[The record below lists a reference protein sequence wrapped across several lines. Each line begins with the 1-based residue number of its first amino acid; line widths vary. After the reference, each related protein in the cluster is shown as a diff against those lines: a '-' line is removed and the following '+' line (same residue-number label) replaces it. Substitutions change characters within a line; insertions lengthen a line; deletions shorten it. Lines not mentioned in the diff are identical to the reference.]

1 VDRDR
6 RRPYRTWL
14 GTLPWARAGRGIG
27 LRRLS
32 PALHRIGPPLRRL
45 WGRAQPWALPIL
57 VGVIGALLAITLL
70 AHLDARVGPAT
81 LRLSARPAVEGSS
94 RLAAPPFGSVS
105 ARTHHGPIEFRATLD
120 DVDVQA
126 LGDLIDRSPSSGP
139 VSTSALEGTLRPLE
153 RQARR
158 AAVEFLLRIVGLGV
172 LGGAAAVLVFPR
184 RSWARL
190 ARCAAGGAL
199 AVVVLVV
206 PSVATFDVSAFR
218 APRYQGALEY
228 APTLIGDVR
237 TGLKRLHTLREQMAL
252 ISQNLNRAYAA
263 LSQPSPDLGN
273 GTVRILHVSD
283 VHLNPVGFD
292 LAERLATQFEVA
304 AVIDTGD
311 MGTWG
316 LAFEPAVA
324 QRVKEFHLPYI
335 FVKGNHDSPDV
346 VRAVAANPNAK
357 VLANSATQIQ
367 GIRIFGVGDPTF
379 SPGEGYRYDDF
390 ERLKELR
397 SIEVGHTLDLQT
409 PPADVLAVHDPRLA
423 TYALG
428 HVPTVLDGHLHQFG
442 TQVTNGTRLLTTGTV
457 GGAGPDG
464 LRQKQPVPYSAEV
477 LYFDPQTRRPI
488 GVDRITVRS
497 LESSFSVDRELLPE
511 GQTPFQ
517 YNPVPVPTT
526 TTATTLAPGGSQ
538 SAQVPPAQPGSDRPG
553 LGLRGAPATTTTT
566 TTTRPTRP

>member
-1 VDRDR
+1 V
-6 RRPYRTWL
+6 L
-14 GTLPWARAGRGIG
+14 A
-27 LRRLS
+27 
-32 PALHRIGPPLRRL
+32 
-45 WGRAQPWALPIL
+45 
-57 VGVIGALLAITLL
+57 GVIGALLAITLL
-70 AHLDARVGPAT
+70 ARLDARVGPAT
-81 LRLSARPAVEGSS
+81 LRLSARPALEGSS
-94 RLAAPPFGSVS
+94 RLEVPPFGSVA
-105 ARTHHGPIEFRATLD
+105 ARTHHGPLEFRASLD
-120 DVDVQA
+120 DVDVKA
-126 LGDLIDRSPSSGP
+126 LGEVIDRSPSGP
-139 VSTSALEGTLRPLE
+139 LSTPALEGTLRPLE
-153 RQARR
+153 AQARR
-158 AAVEFLLRIVGLGV
+158 AAVEFLLRIVGFGL

-190 ARCAAGGAL
+190 ARCAGGGAL
-199 AVVVLVV
+199 AVVLLVA

-237 TGLKRLHTLREQMAL
+237 TGLKRLHTLREEMAL

-273 GTVRILHVSD
+273 GTIRILHISD
-283 VHLNPVGFD
+283 VHLNPAGFD

-304 AVIDTGD
+304 AVVDTGD

-324 QRVKEFHLPYI
+324 RRVRDFHLPYL

-357 VLANSATQIQ
+357 VLVNNAIEIK
-367 GIRIFGVGDPTF
+367 GIRFFGAGDPTF

-390 ERLKELR
+390 ERIKELR
-397 SIEVGHTLDLQT
+397 SVQVAHDLDLQT
-409 PPADVLAVHDPRLA
+409 PPADVLLVHDPRLA

-428 HVPTVLDGHLHQFG
+428 HVPTVLDGHLHKFG
-442 TQVTNGTRLLTTGTV
+442 TQVTNGTRQLTTGTI
-457 GGAGPDG
+457 GASGPDG
-464 LRQKQPVPYSAEV
+464 LRVKQPVPYSAEV

-488 GVDRITVRS
+488 GVDRITVHS

-511 GQTPFQ
+511 GQQFFSS
-517 YNPVPVPTT
+517 NPVPVPTT
-526 TTATTLAPGGSQ
+526 TTVTTLAPDGSRP
-538 SAQVPPAQPGSDRPG
+538 AQVLPTQPGNDRPG
-553 LGLRGAPATTTTT
+553 LGLPGRRP

>member
-1 VDRDR
+1 MGA
-6 RRPYRTWL
+6 L
-14 GTLPWARAGRGIG
+14 SWARAGRRSG
-27 LRRLS
+27 LTLLARSR
-32 PALHRIGPPLRRL
+32 PHLRRL
-45 WGRAQPWALPIL
+45 WNRALPWALPVL
-57 VGVIGALLAITLL
+57 AGVIGALLAITFL
-70 AHLDARVGPAT
+70 ARLDARVGPVT

-94 RLAAPPFGSVS
+94 RLAVPPFGSVS
-105 ARTHHGPIEFRATLD
+105 ARTHHGPLEFRATLD

-126 LGDLIDRSPSSGP
+126 LGEVIDHSPSSGP
-139 VSTSALEGTLRPLE
+139 LSTSALEGTLRPLE
-153 RQARR
+153 AQARR
-158 AAVEFLLRIVGLGV
+158 AAVEFLLRIVGLGL
-172 LGGAAAVLVFPR
+172 LGGAIAVVVFPR

-199 AVVVLVV
+199 AVVVLVA

-218 APRYQGALEY
+218 APRYEGALEY

-273 GTVRILHVSD
+273 GTIRILHVSD
-283 VHLNPVGFD
+283 VHLNPAGFD
-292 LAERLATQFEVA
+292 LAERLANQFEVA
-304 AVIDTGD
+304 AVVDTGD

-324 QRVKEFHLPYI
+324 QRIKDFRLPYI

-346 VRAVAANPNAK
+346 VRAVAANPNAR
-357 VLANSATQIQ
+357 VLVNAATEIQ
-367 GIRIFGVGDPTF
+367 GIRFFGAGDPTF

-397 SIEVGHTLDLQT
+397 SIEVGHDLDLQT
-409 PPADVLAVHDPRLA
+409 PPADVLLVHDPRQA

-428 HVPTVLDGHLHQFG
+428 HVATVLDGHLHAFG

-488 GVDRITVRS
+488 GVDRITVHS

-511 GQTPFQ
+511 GQQPFRS
-517 YNPVPVPTT
+517 NPVPVPTT
-526 TTATTLAPGGSQ
+526 TTVTTLASGGSQ
-538 SAQVPPAQPGSDRPG
+538 SAQVLPTQPGDDRPG
-553 LGLRGAPATTTTT
+553 LGLRGRRPTTTQ
-566 TTTRPTRP
+566 PTRP

>member
-1 VDRDR
+1 MR
-6 RRPYRTWL
+6 
-14 GTLPWARAGRGIG
+14 
-27 LRRLS
+27 
-32 PALHRIGPPLRRL
+32 PPLRRF
-45 WGRAQPWALPIL
+45 WDRAQPWALPIL
-57 VGVIGALLAITLL
+57 VGVVGALLAITFL

-81 LRLSARPAVEGSS
+81 LRLSARPALEGSS
-94 RLAAPPFGSVS
+94 RLAVPPFGSVT

-126 LGDLIDRSPSSGP
+126 LGEVIDRSPPQGP
-139 VSTSALEGTLRPLE
+139 LSTSALEGTLRPLE
-153 RQARR
+153 QQARR
-158 AAVEFLLRIVGLGV
+158 AAADFLLRIVGLGL
-172 LGGAAAVLVFPR
+172 LGGAVAVLVLPR

-199 AVVVLVV
+199 AVVVLVA

-252 ISQNLNRAYAA
+252 ISQNLNRAYEA

-273 GTVRILHVSD
+273 GTIRILHISD

-292 LAERLATQFEVA
+292 LAERLANQFEVA
-304 AVIDTGD
+304 AVVDTGD

-324 QRVKEFHLPYI
+324 QRVKGFQLPYI

-357 VLANSATQIQ
+357 VLSGDAVEIA
-367 GIRIFGVGDPTF
+367 GIRFLGVGDPTF

-397 SIEVGHTLDLQT
+397 SIEVGHSLDLQT
-409 PPADVLAVHDPRLA
+409 PPADVLLVHDPRQA

-428 HVPTVLDGHLHQFG
+428 HVPTVLDGHLHAFG
-442 TQVTNGTRLLTTGTV
+442 TQVTNGTRLLTTGTI

-477 LYFDPQTRRPI
+477 LYFDQRTRRPI
-488 GVDRITVRS
+488 GVDRITVHS

-511 GQTPFQ
+511 GQAPFQ
-517 YNPVPVPTT
+517 SDPVPVPSTT
-526 TTATTLAPGGSQ
+526 TVTTLAPGGSQ
-538 SAQVPPAQPGSDRPG
+538 GAQVLPTQPGSQRPG
-553 LGLRGAPATTTTT
+553 VGLRGAPATTTSTT
-566 TTTRPTRP
+566 PTRP